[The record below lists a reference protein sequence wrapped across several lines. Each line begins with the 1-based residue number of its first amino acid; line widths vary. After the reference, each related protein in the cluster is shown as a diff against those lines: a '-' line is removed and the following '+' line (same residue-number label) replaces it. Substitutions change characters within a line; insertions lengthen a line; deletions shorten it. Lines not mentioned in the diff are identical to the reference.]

1 MNTYTTR
8 DEAVQREIIEPLGGY
23 ANEHDTDAI
32 AEEVI
37 ITTGEGTELRYTL
50 NEDVDFWEVVAA
62 NAK

>member
-8 DEAVQREIIEPLGGY
+8 DEAVQREIIEPLGEY

-37 ITTGEGTELRYTL
+37 ITTGEGTELRYHI
-50 NEDVDFWEVVAA
+50 NEDVDF
-62 NAK
+62 

>member
-8 DEAVQREIIEPLGGY
+8 DEAITREIIEPLGEY

-37 ITTGEGTELRYTL
+37 ITTGEGTKLRYKL
-50 NEDVDFWEVVAA
+50 NEDVDFWEVVEA

>member
-8 DEAVQREIIEPLGGY
+8 DEAVTREIIEPLGEY
-23 ANEHDTDAI
+23 VNEHDTDAI

-37 ITTGEGTELRYTL
+37 VTTGEGTELRYRI